1 MKVISSSPY
10 APFNS
15 KEWNSLISKNAK
27 FENTPI
33 KIQKKFYKTFTL
45 KSKQKMEYLLFSK
58 SILLLVQMYYYDMKV
73 ISSSPYA
80 PFNSKEWNSLISKNV
95 KFEDTPIKIQKK
107 FYRTFTLKKIEKDEL
122 SQEKNEL
129 HQQMQLV
136 FG

>member
-1 MKVISSSPY
+1 MHVISSSPY

-15 KEWNSLISKNAK
+15 KEWNYLISKNAK

-33 KIQKKFYKTFTL
+33 KIQKKFYKTFAL
-45 KSKQKMEYLLFSK
+45 KM
-58 SILLLVQMYYYDMKV
+58 
-73 ISSSPYA
+73 
-80 PFNSKEWNSLISKNV
+80 
-95 KFEDTPIKIQKK
+95 
-107 FYRTFTLKKIEKDEL
+107 IEKDKL

>member
-15 KEWNSLISKNAK
+15 KEWNSLINKNAK

-33 KIQKKFYKTFTL
+33 KIQKR
-45 KSKQKMEYLLFSK
+45 
-58 SILLLVQMYYYDMKV
+58 
-73 ISSSPYA
+73 
-80 PFNSKEWNSLISKNV
+80 
-95 KFEDTPIKIQKK
+95 
-107 FYRTFTLKKIEKDEL
+107 FYRTFALKKVGKNEL
-122 SQEKNEL
+122 SQVNNEL

>member
-15 KEWNSLISKNAK
+15 KEWNSSVSKNEK

-33 KIQKKFYKTFTL
+33 KIQKK
-45 KSKQKMEYLLFSK
+45 
-58 SILLLVQMYYYDMKV
+58 I
-73 ISSSPYA
+73 
-80 PFNSKEWNSLISKNV
+80 
-95 KFEDTPIKIQKK
+95 
-107 FYRTFTLKKIEKDEL
+107 YRTFTLKKIEKNKL
-122 SQEKNEL
+122 LQEKNEL

>member
-1 MKVISSSPY
+1 LQNGKYVLLLVQMYCLGMKVISSSPY

-33 KIQKKFYKTFTL
+33 KFQKKIYK
-45 KSKQKMEYLLFSK
+45 
-58 SILLLVQMYYYDMKV
+58 
-73 ISSSPYA
+73 
-80 PFNSKEWNSLISKNV
+80 
-95 KFEDTPIKIQKK
+95 
-107 FYRTFTLKKIEKDEL
+107 TFTLKKIEKDEL
-122 SQEKNEL
+122 LQENNEL

>member
-10 APFNS
+10 AAFNS

-33 KIQKKFYKTFTL
+33 KIQKKFY
-45 KSKQKMEYLLFSK
+45 
-58 SILLLVQMYYYDMKV
+58 
-73 ISSSPYA
+73 
-80 PFNSKEWNSLISKNV
+80 
-95 KFEDTPIKIQKK
+95 
-107 FYRTFTLKKIEKDEL
+107 RTFTLKKIEKDEL
-122 SQEKNEL
+122 LQEKYEL

>member
-33 KIQKKFYKTFTL
+33 KIQKKFYRTF
-45 KSKQKMEYLLFSK
+45 
-58 SILLLVQMYYYDMKV
+58 
-73 ISSSPYA
+73 
-80 PFNSKEWNSLISKNV
+80 
-95 KFEDTPIKIQKK
+95 TPIKIK
-107 FYRTFTLKKIEKDEL
+107 
-122 SQEKNEL
+122 KNELLQENNDL

>member
-33 KIQKKFYKTFTL
+33 KIKKR
-45 KSKQKMEYLLFSK
+45 
-58 SILLLVQMYYYDMKV
+58 
-73 ISSSPYA
+73 
-80 PFNSKEWNSLISKNV
+80 
-95 KFEDTPIKIQKK
+95 
-107 FYRTFTLKKIEKDEL
+107 FYRTLTLKKIENDDL
-122 SQEKNEL
+122 LQEKNDWP
-129 HQQMQLV
+129 QQMQLV